1 MEAFV
6 TVCEGQKL
14 PKKTGSW
21 GWGLR
26 PVVSTLGKTKLQGF
40 QVQGQLRQ
48 CSKSS
53 HVQHAVN
60 NTSLTVFKNLLKDGI
75 FFNWE
80 TIQTGGLPANLTS
93 RFHPR
98 THGGRGNQLLH
109 AVLWPPRVHTGRHVW
124 NINVTFSGFLLWDSL
139 TNSPSWPEFSV

>member
-6 TVCEGQKL
+6 TICEGQKL

-75 FFNWE
+75 FFLNWE
-80 TIQTGGLPANLTS
+80 TIQTGGLPANLTVQIS
-93 RFHPR
+93 PP
-98 THGGRGNQLLH
+98 GLMEEEGNQLLH
-109 AVLWPPRVHTGRHVW
+109 VVL
-124 NINVTFSGFLLWDSL
+124 
-139 TNSPSWPEFSV
+139 